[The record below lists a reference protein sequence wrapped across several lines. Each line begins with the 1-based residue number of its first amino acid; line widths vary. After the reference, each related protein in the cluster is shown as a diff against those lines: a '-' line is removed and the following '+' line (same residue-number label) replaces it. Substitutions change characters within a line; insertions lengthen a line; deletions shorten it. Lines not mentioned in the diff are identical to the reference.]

1 MPSEILGPICMKLGR
16 RVQDN
21 TESVLTGLIFS
32 KGKGQRS
39 KWSNFYIFYIFGVL
53 CPLWMRLGE
62 YMREP
67 ITGMTRTNQCT
78 RERSAS
84 MYSDSLTGIAP
95 LMRYYGYGYHG
106 YGLVK

>member
-1 MPSEILGPICMKLGR
+1 
-16 RVQDN
+16 
-21 TESVLTGLIFS
+21 
-32 KGKGQRS
+32 
-39 KWSNFYIFYIFGVL
+39 
-53 CPLWMRLGE
+53 
-62 YMREP
+62 MREP

-106 YGLVK
+106 YGLVCSKGRNWMLWILEDI

>member
-1 MPSEILGPICMKLGR
+1 
-16 RVQDN
+16 
-21 TESVLTGLIFS
+21 
-32 KGKGQRS
+32 
-39 KWSNFYIFYIFGVL
+39 
-53 CPLWMRLGE
+53 
-62 YMREP
+62 MREP

-106 YGLVK
+106 YGLVKENEETTLVFICAFC